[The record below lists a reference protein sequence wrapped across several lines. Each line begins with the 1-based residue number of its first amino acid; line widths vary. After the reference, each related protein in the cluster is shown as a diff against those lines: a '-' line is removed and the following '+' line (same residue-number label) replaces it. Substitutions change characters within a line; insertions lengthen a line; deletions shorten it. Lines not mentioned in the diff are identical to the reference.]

1 MTNPRV
7 IAGTPYPH
15 KVVRLIEGNTRRL
28 LAFTT
33 LLGAEAA
40 GVAIVVA
47 SLMSGDTQMAFQ
59 VFLILGG
66 YAAGALNGYSLA
78 RVREE
83 KHGNEDESTRPAT
96 PA

>member
-1 MTNPRV
+1 MPEILAGKPLPSKMT
-7 IAGTPYPH
+7 
-15 KVVRLIEGNTRRL
+15 RLIEGNTRRL

-40 GVAIVVA
+40 GLGIIAAALIA
-47 SLMSGDTQMAFQ
+47 GDTQMAFQ

-78 RVREE
+78 RAKEEVRSGAERT
-83 KHGNEDESTRPAT
+83 D
-96 PA
+96 

>member
-7 IAGTPYPH
+7 IAGPPYPP
-15 KVVRLIEGNTRRL
+15 KVVRLLEGNTRRL

-40 GVAIVVA
+40 GLGIIVAALIA
-47 SLMSGDTQMAFQ
+47 GDTQMAFQ

-66 YAAGALNGYSLA
+66 YAAGALSSYSLS
-78 RVREE
+78 RVKEE
-83 KHGNEDESTRPAT
+83 KHGNEDKPA
-96 PA
+96 PSA

>member
-1 MTNPRV
+1 MSNPRV
-7 IAGTPYPH
+7 IAGTPFPP
-15 KVVRLIEGNTRRL
+15 KVIRLIEGNARRL

-33 LLGAEAA
+33 LLGAEVS
-40 GVAIVVA
+40 GTAIVVA

-78 RVREE
+78 RAKEE
-83 KHGNEDESTRPAT
+83 TGHGNESERGTTSA
-96 PA
+96 

>member
-1 MTNPRV
+1 MGEPKV
-7 IAGTPYPH
+7 IAGVPYPP
-15 KVVRLIEGNTRRL
+15 KVIRLIEGNARRL

-40 GVAIVVA
+40 GLGIIAAALVA
-47 SLMSGDTQMAFQ
+47 GDMQMAFQ

-78 RVREE
+78 RAKEE
-83 KHGNEDESTRPAT
+83 KHGNES
-96 PA
+96 